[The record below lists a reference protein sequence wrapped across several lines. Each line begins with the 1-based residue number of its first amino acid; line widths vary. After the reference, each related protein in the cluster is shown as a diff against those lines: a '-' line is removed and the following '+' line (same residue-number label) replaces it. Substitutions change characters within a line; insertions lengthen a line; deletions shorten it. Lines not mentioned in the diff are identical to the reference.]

1 MIGDRR
7 SDIQAAK
14 TTIYGQLA
22 VNSGLRIIDILAI
35 VQTLREKAEGVSGSS
50 KK

>member
-14 TTIYGQLA
+14 NNHLGQLA

-35 VQTLREKAEGVSGSS
+35 VQTLW
-50 KK
+50 